1 MVFSSLTFLQLF
13 LPVTMI
19 TYYITPQKYRN
30 GLLFLLSLIFYA
42 WGEPVYVFLMIFST
56 IVDYCCGLYADRY
69 RGTAKAKI
77 PLVASVGIN
86 LSLLCLFKYSDLLIS
101 TANSLLGTDMPIPE
115 LPLPIGI
122 SFYTFQTMSYTIDV
136 YRGDAKVQKNII
148 SFGAYVA
155 LFPQLIAGPII
166 RYQTVAEQIESRI
179 QTADKFC
186 EGVKRFI
193 LGLGKKVI
201 LANNIGML
209 WEAVHS
215 MDSYQLSVF
224 TVWLGLAAYGL
235 QIYFDFSGYSDMAIG
250 LGKMLG
256 FDFPENFN
264 YPFISKSITEFW
276 RRWHISLGVWF
287 RDYVYIPLGGNRCG
301 RKKQLVNI
309 AVVWLMTGLWHGASW
324 NFLIW
329 GAVFGALLIAE
340 KYFML
345 GWLEK
350 APAAA
355 GHLYTL
361 FFVTLNWV
369 FFVFEDISEGMS
381 FLSMMFGRNVPLI
394 NSAGLYLLSSYGVLL
409 AVCAAAAMPLGKNA
423 YARLEEGCSS
433 KCFAVLNAAGAV
445 LIIALS
451 AAYLISGSYNP
462 FLYFRF

>member
-13 LPVTMI
+13 LPVTLI

-77 PLVASVGIN
+77 PLAASIGIN

-101 TANSLLGTDMPIPE
+101 TANGILGTDIPLLK

-136 YRGDAKVQKNII
+136 YRGEAKVQKNII

-155 LFPQLIAGPII
+155 LFPQLIAGPIV
-166 RYQTVAEQIESRI
+166 RYQTVAEQIDCRVY
-179 QTADKFC
+179 TADRFS
-186 EGVKRFI
+186 EGIKRFVT
-193 LGLGKKVI
+193 GLGKKVL
-201 LANNIGML
+201 LANNIGLL
-209 WEAVHS
+209 WETVQS
-215 MDSYQLSVF
+215 MEGSQMSVF
-224 TVWLGLAAYGL
+224 AVWFGLAAYGM

-276 RRWHISLGVWF
+276 RRWHISLGTWF
-287 RDYVYIPLGGNRCG
+287 RDYVYITLGGNRCSK
-301 RKKQLVNI
+301 KKQLFNI
-309 AVVWLMTGLWHGASW
+309 AVVWLLTGFWHGASW

-340 KYFML
+340 KYFL
-345 GWLEK
+345 LNCLEK
-350 APAAA
+350 APAAI

-361 FFVTLNWV
+361 FFVTLNGV
-369 FFVFEDISEGMS
+369 FFVFEDISKGFS
-381 FLSMMFGRNVPLI
+381 YLGMMFGKNVPFI
-394 NSAGLYLLSSYGVLL
+394 NSTGIYLLSSYGLL
-409 AVCAAAAMPLGKNA
+409 FAICAIAAMPFGKRIYEKLKRNCN
-423 YARLEEGCSS
+423 G
-433 KCFAVLNAAGAV
+433 KGFAVLNAAGAAV
-445 LIIALS
+445 IIALS